1 LIETS
6 RSGGKVI
13 HEHVA
18 SLGSVDVPPSIRE
31 RLAFWGKI
39 PTRLDRLGNRINAE
53 HRAKIIGA
61 LHDRVPIV
69 TIDERRSQ
77 QLENAAVDERTWSSL
92 RDMHAEEI
100 DGTKGLIATAE
111 RKIATEQA
119 AKAEAETN
127 ATIAKERRERL
138 ERGEDVAGGL
148 RKPVDFEKVLK
159 AAGWTARDFREAH
172 LINDIYTAGG
182 EEALL
187 QE

>member
-6 RSGGKVI
+6 RSGGKVM

-111 RKIATEQA
+111 RKIGNRGRSRGCQGGRV
-119 AKAEAETN
+119 TN
-127 ATIAKERRERL
+127 S
-138 ERGEDVAGGL
+138 G
-148 RKPVDFEKVLK
+148 
-159 AAGWTARDFREAH
+159 RDG
-172 LINDIYTAGG
+172 TAGPPG
-182 EEALL
+182 TASLEPR
-187 QE
+187 